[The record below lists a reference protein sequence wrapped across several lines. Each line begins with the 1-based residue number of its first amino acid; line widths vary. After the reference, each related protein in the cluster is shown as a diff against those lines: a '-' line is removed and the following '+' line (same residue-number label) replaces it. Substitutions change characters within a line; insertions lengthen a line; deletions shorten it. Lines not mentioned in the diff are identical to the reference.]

1 MSTEQDGLVMAPEE
15 MRRVGY
21 ATVDALIE
29 LLTEQRDRPILRQA
43 TPLDMQRRLG
53 GPPPEKPEGFDCV
66 LRSVVGDVLPFR
78 SNIQHPGYL
87 AYIPGTGTW
96 PGALGDFV
104 ASAMNLDC
112 GNWMESSG
120 PSQVE
125 LQVLDWF
132 RSWIGYPD
140 GAGGVLVSGGSAAN
154 MTALA
159 CARELRLGAMTDR
172 AVVYCSD
179 QSHSSVARAARTLGF
194 RPEQVRVLPSD
205 DRYRLRLD
213 ALASAV
219 DADRAADLIPLLV
232 SANAGATNT
241 GAVDPLPQ
249 LAAYCAAQGIWLHVD
264 AAYGGFAV
272 LTRAGR
278 QLLRGLELADSVTL
292 DPHKWLYQ
300 PFECG
305 ALLLRERG
313 ALERAFAVNPDY
325 LADTEA
331 QHAEVN
337 FAGRGLQ
344 LTRASRALKLWLSLR
359 TFGVQAFRDAITRTL
374 DLAKLAEQTV
384 RDDHRL
390 ELLMEA
396 TLGIICFR
404 RRLDADGPESEVA
417 FHNASLLEALA
428 EAGFG
433 MLSSTRLRGRYA
445 IRLCVLN
452 HTSTAGDV
460 KAVIEYVASA
470 SPSEARSGR
479 QLDAER
485 LPALA
490 PQSPDVGSNILSTHP
505 LLEAMTE
512 HGRKLVVSRG
522 KVLRLPA
529 DQVVVRRWAADRDFY
544 LVLDG
549 NLDVHVD
556 GSLARQL
563 TAGDFFGELAA
574 RDWGSGFGYPRLA
587 TVTCRTAVR
596 LWQLPPEIFG
606 LLIATEPA
614 FKSAVD
620 AAVRERLPIS

>member
-1 MSTEQDGLVMAPEE
+1 MPEHDDGLAMAPSE

-53 GPPPEKPEGFDCV
+53 GPPPEEPEGFDRA
-66 LRSVVGDVLPFR
+66 LRSVIDDVLPFR

-87 AYIPGTGTW
+87 AYIPGSGTW
-96 PGALGDFV
+96 PGALGDLV

-132 RSWIGYPD
+132 RTWIGYPE
-140 GAGGVLVSGGSAAN
+140 GASGVLVSGGSAAN

-159 CARELRLGAMTDR
+159 CARELRLGAMTEGS
-172 AVVYCSD
+172 VVYCSD

-213 ALASAV
+213 SLASAV
-219 DADRAADLIPLLV
+219 SADRAAGLMPLLV

-249 LAAYCAAQGIWLHVD
+249 LAAYCDEQGIWLHVD

-272 LTRAGR
+272 LTQWGR
-278 QLLRGLELADSVTL
+278 RLMRGLELADSVTL

-305 ALLLRERG
+305 ALLVRERG
-313 ALERAFAVNPDY
+313 ALERAFSVNPDY

-331 QHAEVN
+331 QHTEVN
-337 FAGRGLQ
+337 FAARGLQ
-344 LTRASRALKLWLSLR
+344 LTRASRALKLWMSLR
-359 TFGVQAFRDAITRTL
+359 TFGLAAFRDAINDAL
-374 DLAKLAEQTV
+374 GLAELAERSV
-384 RDDHRL
+384 REDDRL

-404 RRLDADGPESEVA
+404 RRFPGVDSESELA
-417 FHNASLLEALA
+417 FRNASLLESLA
-428 EAGFG
+428 SSGFG
-433 MLSSTRLRGRYA
+433 MLSSTQLRGRYA

-452 HTSTAGDV
+452 HTSTAEDV
-460 KAVIEYVASA
+460 RRVIEHVASA
-470 SPSEARSGR
+470 PASPARPTQHLDVERVPTRAPLQPGR
-479 QLDAER
+479 DSDLLR
-485 LPALA
+485 
-490 PQSPDVGSNILSTHP
+490 SHP
-505 LLEAMTE
+505 LLQTLSEP
-512 HGRKLVVSRG
+512 GWQLVASSG
-522 KVLRLPA
+522 KDLRIPA
-529 DQVVVRRWAADRDFY
+529 GQVVVRRWAGDRDFY
-544 LVLDG
+544 LVLAG
-549 NLDVHVD
+549 SLDVDVD
-556 GSLARQL
+556 GAMARQL
-563 TAGDFFGELAA
+563 GAGDFFGELAA

-587 TVTCRTAVR
+587 TVTTSTPVR
-596 LWQLPPEIFG
+596 LWQVPQEIFVQ
-606 LLIATEPA
+606 LLGSEPTLKA
-614 FKSAVD
+614 AVD
-620 AAVRERLPIS
+620 AAARQRLPIS